1 MVQNHKQANYT
12 RQPTNGDV
20 PGKAIS
26 EQKLEVEDR
35 CFLSVEAQSWHAAS
49 AS

>member
-26 EQKLEVEDR
+26 EQKLEVEDMFSE
-35 CFLSVEAQSWHAAS
+35 CWSTIMACCIAS
-49 AS
+49 R